1 MTKKSEFLQY
11 VLDQL
16 DPVGGITSRAMFGGY
31 GIYKDGLCFAIIAC
45 NELYFKV
52 DDTTISDFKEQG
64 SHPFEYEA
72 RGKKNIQ
79 LGYWTV
85 PAEIL
90 ESQHKL
96 AGWVEKAYHVA
107 LKAKAK
113 KKKKKK

>member
-1 MTKKSEFLQY
+1 MTKKPEFLQY

-16 DPVGGITSRAMFGGY
+16 DPVDGIASRAMFGGY
-31 GIYKDGLCFAIIAC
+31 GIYKKGLCFAIIAH

-52 DDTTISDFKEQG
+52 DDVTMNDFKEQG

-72 RGKKNIQ
+72 KGKKNIQ

-85 PAEIL
+85 PAEVL

-96 AGWVEKAYHVA
+96 AEWVEKAHHVA
-107 LKAKAK
+107 LKAKLKKSK
-113 KKKKKK
+113 KKK